1 MKAKL
6 LKGYSIDESTSL
18 VAGTEIEVVTG
29 YCTCNGYDY
38 ECDING
44 RRVVISSE
52 YLQIT
57 DLTPHIDWEQRRYE
71 LAKEAM
77 TAVMCNDNFLDLVID
92 VESERGNRDILKAA
106 SVAAV
111 AYADALIEELK
122 KEDNK

>member
-6 LKGYSIDESTSL
+6 LKDYFIDESTSL

-44 RRVVISSE
+44 RRVVIGSE
-52 YLQIT
+52 YLQVT

-71 LAKEAM
+71 IAKQMLPVLSEVKREDSAARIRPEDAALY
-77 TAVMCNDNFLDLVID
+77 AVW
-92 VESERGNRDILKAA
+92 
-106 SVAAV
+106 
-111 AYADALIEELK
+111 YADALIKELK
-122 KEDNK
+122 KK